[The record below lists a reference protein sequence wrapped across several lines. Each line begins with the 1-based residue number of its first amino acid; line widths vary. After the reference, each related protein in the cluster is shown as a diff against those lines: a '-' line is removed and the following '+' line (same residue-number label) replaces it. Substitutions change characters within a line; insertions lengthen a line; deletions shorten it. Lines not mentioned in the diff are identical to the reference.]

1 MNSPEYT
8 PERRPIASREKAL
21 SKRLAATLA
30 AAGVSPNA
38 ISTAGMIAGLAGG
51 AAFALTPHWPLPC
64 FIAAAVLV
72 QLRLLANMLDGM
84 VAVSTGKASPVG
96 ELFNEVPDRISD
108 SAFLIGAGYALGSH
122 PLAGFLATIAA
133 LFTAYIR
140 AEGKVAGAPQD
151 FSGPMAKPQR
161 MFTLTVASLYAAAAP
176 ASWQIPWGGG
186 TMAFALWLIAAGAF
200 LTFLRRLVRIS
211 QHLKTHP

>member
-1 MNSPEYT
+1 MTPPDYT
-8 PERRPIASREKAL
+8 PERRPIATRDKEF

-38 ISTAGMIAGLAGG
+38 ISTVGMIAGLVGG
-51 AAFALTPHWPLPC
+51 VVFALTPHWPLPC
-64 FIAAAVLV
+64 FLVAAVLV

-108 SAFLIGAGYALGSH
+108 AAFLIGAGYALGGD
-122 PLAGFLATIAA
+122 PLAAYLATIGA
-133 LFTAYIR
+133 LLTAYIR

-161 MFTLTVASLYAAAAP
+161 MFTLTVASLYTALAP
-176 ASWQIPWGGG
+176 AAWQAPWCGG
-186 TMAFALWLIAAGAF
+186 TMALALWVIAVGAI
-200 LTFLRRLVRIS
+200 LTFIRRLVRIVR
-211 QHLKTHP
+211 HLKAAP